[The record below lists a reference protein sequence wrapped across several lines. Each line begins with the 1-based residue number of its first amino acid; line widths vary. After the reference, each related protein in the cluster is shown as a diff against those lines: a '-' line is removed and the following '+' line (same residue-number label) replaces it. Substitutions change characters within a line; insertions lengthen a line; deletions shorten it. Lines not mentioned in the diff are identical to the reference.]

1 MAINSDAFAQRA
13 VRTLHV
19 RLMRYLLRRL
29 GSADDA
35 SDLAQEVYLRL
46 LNADPRAVRS
56 PLHYLLSCAATVLA
70 DFYKKG
76 RRELVEFDEATFER
90 THSDS
95 ERNSQDDSVEVS
107 DRERDVV
114 SAVRLLSR
122 VHSEV
127 VVRRAVHGDSY
138 ASIARRLGLA
148 EETTRIYYFKA
159 AARVRAAIRDSQGE
173 QRK

>member
-1 MAINSDAFAQRA
+1 
-13 VRTLHV
+13 
-19 RLMRYLLRRL
+19 MRYLWRRL

-46 LNADPRAVRS
+46 LNADPHTVRS
-56 PLHYLLSCAATVLA
+56 PVHYLLSCAGTVLA

-76 RRELVEFDEATFER
+76 KRELVEFDESVFEKA
-90 THSDS
+90 HNDS
-95 ERNSQDDSVEVS
+95 ARDSQDDSIETS
-107 DRERDVV
+107 DLERDVV
-114 SAVRLLSR
+114 SAIRLLSK
-122 VHSEV
+122 VHREV
-127 VVRRAVHGDSY
+127 FVRRAVYGDSY
-138 ASIARRLGLA
+138 ASIANRLGLA